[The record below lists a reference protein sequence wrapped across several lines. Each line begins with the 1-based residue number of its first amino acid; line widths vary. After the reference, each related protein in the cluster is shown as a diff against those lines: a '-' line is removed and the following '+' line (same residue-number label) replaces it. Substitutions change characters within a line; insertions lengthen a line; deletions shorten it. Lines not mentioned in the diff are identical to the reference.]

1 MSEEETDQINTR
13 TLLAAGMRYTQG
25 GSEPGGPWPASGVHR
40 LPLAGG
46 EQTVGAGA
54 GAGDQGG
61 GSCEVQEAEDGAG
74 PVEEQKSLDSEQIL

>member
-1 MSEEETDQINTR
+1 
-13 TLLAAGMRYTQG
+13 MRYTQG

-46 EQTVGAGA
+46 EQTAGAGA